1 MSVFSLSKLVG
12 ISHLHLIPW
21 MTLLQ
26 SQTFQEICVPRTF
39 TNMALVEALLTE
51 HEQAS
56 ALDGETNDDG
66 DAHCIPS
73 GPVLPT
79 VSVEETMVVEVVTPK
94 GDDIFGNRQSAF
106 EQLKELW
113 MNEKVWLLPCS
124 N

>member
-1 MSVFSLSKLVG
+1 M
-12 ISHLHLIPW
+12 I
-21 MTLLQ
+21 LLQ

-94 GDDIFGNRQSAF
+94 GDDIFGHRQSAF

-113 MNEKVWLLPCS
+113 METKRYGCFLVQIDKAPTQSWREGVVQR
-124 N
+124 